1 MEDEEAAAPDYRF
14 PDEDQERDYLAAS
27 ELFLNPPRVQEK
39 SKFLL
44 TSLAMFVVVSM
55 VQGHSSYVELA
66 TLIGVVLVHELGHAL
81 GMVVFGYSDV
91 RIFFI
96 PLFGGAA
103 SGRKRGVSRWKE
115 GVVLL
120 LGPLPGLVAGTV
132 LLATGA
138 DGLLRT
144 VALQLAAINAFNL
157 LPLAPL
163 DGGQLFQL
171 IAFSRHR
178 HAEIGFAALAA
189 LALAVGGAYLKLW
202 ILAAVGV
209 FILLRLPL
217 RKAML
222 AAGERLRADGLPR
235 DPLSLSDPQRRRLF
249 AAMWSAMPPLWRGKP
264 AIQAPQM
271 DHVLDVATRRPTGL
285 GISLGLFLAWGAG
298 VAVTVVAVLALRA
311 GPPAHWQRYEDRAHQ
326 FSIELP
332 AEPTEGTTK
341 TAGQGLFNA
350 VQGRSEYGVTW
361 FPVTGRTTWREAVRE
376 AYSTTHGKKIAD
388 VAMPDGEPA
397 LVTEMKGRKTHILF
411 RGDGPIG
418 FVVLAIGPDED
429 AQRVLRSFRLLA
441 P

>member
-1 MEDEEAAAPDYRF
+1 MEDEEAAARDYRF

-27 ELFLNPPRVQEK
+27 ELFVNPPRIQQK
-39 SKFLL
+39 SKLLL

-55 VQGHSSYVELA
+55 VQGRSSYVELA
-66 TLIGVVLVHELGHAL
+66 TLVGVVLVHELGHAL

-178 HAEIGFAALAA
+178 HAEIGFAAVAA

-249 AAMWSAMPPLWRGKP
+249 AAMWSAMPPLWRGQKP
-264 AIQAPQM
+264 RSGRRWICI
-271 DHVLDVATRRPTGL
+271 LGDVATRRPTGL
-285 GISLGLFLAWGAG
+285 GISLGLFLAWGRGRGRDRGRGARAPCRSARALA
-298 VAVTVVAVLALRA
+298 AVRRS
-311 GPPAHWQRYEDRAHQ
+311 GPPVLE
-326 FSIELP
+326 SSSP
-332 AEPTEGTTK
+332 AEPTEATNRAP
-341 TAGQGLFNA
+341 AGRRSTSA
-350 VQGRSEYGVTW
+350 VQGRS
-361 FPVTGRTTWREAVRE
+361 R
-376 AYSTTHGKKIAD
+376 STT
-388 VAMPDGEPA
+388 
-397 LVTEMKGRKTHILF
+397 
-411 RGDGPIG
+411 
-418 FVVLAIGPDED
+418 
-429 AQRVLRSFRLLA
+429 
-441 P
+441 

>member
-1 MEDEEAAAPDYRF
+1 MEEEAVAPDPRF
-14 PDEDQERDYLAAS
+14 ADEDQERDYLAAS
-27 ELFLNPPRVQEK
+27 ELFVNPPRIQQK
-39 SKFLL
+39 SKLLL

-55 VQGHSSYVELA
+55 VQDRSSYVELA
-66 TLIGVVLVHELGHAL
+66 TLVGVVLVHELGHAL
-81 GMVVFGYSDV
+81 GMIVFGYSDV

-120 LGPLPGLVAGTV
+120 LGPLPGLVVGTA
-132 LLATGA
+132 LLVTGA

-189 LALAVGGAYLKLW
+189 LALAIGGVYLKLW
-202 ILAAVGV
+202 VLAAVGV
-209 FILLRLPL
+209 FILLRIPL

-222 AAGERLRADGLPR
+222 AAGEKLRADGLPR

-298 VAVTVVAVLALRA
+298 VAVTVVAVFALRA
-311 GPPAHWQRYEDRAHQ
+311 GPPANWQRYEDEAHQ

-332 AEPTEGTTK
+332 APPSESTTQ

-350 VQGRSEYGVTW
+350 VQGTSEYGVTW
-361 FPVTGRTTWREAVRE
+361 FPVAAGSAWREALRE
-376 AYSTTHGKKIAD
+376 GYSSTHGKKVGD
-388 VAMPDGEPA
+388 LAMPEGDAA
-397 LVTEMKGRKTHILF
+397 LVTELSGRKAHLLI
-411 RGDGPIG
+411 RGEGSVA
-418 FVVLAIGPDED
+418 FVVIAIGSDDD
-429 AQRVLRSFRLLA
+429 AQRVIRSFRVLA